1 MTNCTIIDKNY
12 KHVLNVWKSFNV
24 NTIKVYI
31 DLYLKFDV
39 LLLAYV
45 FETCRKESINYF
57 ELDLA
62 HYLSTPGCS
71 WDTMLR

>member
-45 FETCRKESINYF
+45 FETCRKESKNYF